1 MDEQYIKLLRQL
13 ANNIENSISQ
23 ANETSGELDNAE
35 YALEEVESQIYDSK
49 GMVSQARAANEGVI
63 ADLEDL
69 HADVET
75 EILKEQNDAIN
86 AR

>member
-1 MDEQYIKLLRQL
+1 MDEQYIKVLKEL
-13 ANNIENSISQ
+13 ANNIKNSISQ

-35 YALEEVESQIYDSK
+35 YALEEVEGQIYDAK
-49 GMVSQARAANEGVI
+49 GMVSEARSANEGII

-69 HADVET
+69 HAEVES

-86 AR
+86 AG

>member
-1 MDEQYIKLLRQL
+1 MDEQYIKVLKEL

-35 YALEEVESQIYDSK
+35 YALEEVEAQIYDSK
-49 GMVSQARAANEGVI
+49 SMVSAARAANEGVI

-69 HADVET
+69 HTEVES

-86 AR
+86 AG

>member
-1 MDEQYIKLLRQL
+1 MDEQYIKVLKEL

-35 YALEEVESQIYDSK
+35 YALEEVESQIYDAQ
-49 GMVSQARAANEGVI
+49 GMVSEARAANEGVI

-69 HADVET
+69 HADVES
-75 EILKEQNDAIN
+75 EIQKEQNDAIN
-86 AR
+86 AG

>member
-1 MDEQYIKLLRQL
+1 MDEQYIKLLKEL

-35 YALEEVESQIYDSK
+35 YALEEVESQIYDAK
-49 GMVSQARAANEGVI
+49 GMVSEARSANEGVI

-69 HADVET
+69 HADVES
-75 EILKEQNDAIN
+75 EIQKEQNDAIN
-86 AR
+86 AG

>member
-1 MDEQYIKLLRQL
+1 MDEQYIKLLKQL

-49 GMVSQARAANEGVI
+49 GMVSEARAANEGVI

>member
-1 MDEQYIKLLRQL
+1 MDEQYIKLLKEL

-35 YALEEVESQIYDSK
+35 YALEEVVSQIYDAK
-49 GMVSQARAANEGVI
+49 GMVQEARSANEGVI

-69 HADVET
+69 HADVES
-75 EILKEQNDAIN
+75 EIQKEQNDAIN
-86 AR
+86 AG

>member
-1 MDEQYIKLLRQL
+1 MDEQYIKLLKEL

-35 YALEEVESQIYDSK
+35 YALEEVESQIYDAK
-49 GMVSQARAANEGVI
+49 GMVSEARSANGGVI

-69 HADVET
+69 HADVES
-75 EILKEQNDAIN
+75 EIIKEENNAIN
-86 AR
+86 AG